1 MLCRLLL
8 LGAALLTPARTSTAG
23 VRHYPSPDRRYTAS
37 VTAVSAG
44 TSDAGEGFVEV
55 RRRAGLLCIRRS
67 FVSDDG
73 EHGQIVEKAAWTP
86 DARFFVFTTA
96 SSGGHSAWHHWT
108 FVWSRRDDRIH
119 SLDDAYSSPT
129 VAGTTRASFR
139 LTKPDRISTYL
150 LGGMDASEMPSTVS
164 LSRVHWKYGIGAE
177 R

>member
-119 SLDDAYSSPT
+119 SLDDAYSPT
-129 VAGTTRASFR
+129 TTSNFR
-139 LTKPDRISTYL
+139 LTKPDRISTHL
-150 LGGMDASEMPSTVS
+150 LGTDARRTPITVS
-164 LSRVHWKYGIGAE
+164 LSRVRWKYGIGAE